1 MQVSPFKL
9 LLVFAVATIVSQ
21 SIDMQS
27 VDAQERLF
35 GNGRFLKRMFGEQ
48 SPQPAPQPKVPTPAQ
63 RPSQKTQ
70 PTSAG
75 QAIRPKAK
83 HKPRAIEPARSEN
96 TRESINRL
104 PKSPA
109 AENQNVE
116 PTRSSNKATLGFGML
131 IKLRNEKLYVAQLDP
146 KGNAAEAGVRVGD
159 QLVAGGGIDFK
170 SVVDYNGIGEILED
184 GDQLEFSMLR
194 GGHEKEMMIT
204 YGTAPEEGILE
215 GNLEPNEAGAETTRR
230 RPIESP
236 AVSQINTR
244 ANSSFLPTQ
253 QNVQTVPRSRGNS
266 SSYRQTT
273 GQPDSSQTI
282 RDQQREIQRL
292 RQQLEQLSGQGS
304 ISPAPSLQL
313 PAAAKSV
320 IGR

>member
-170 SVVDYNGIGEILED
+170 SVVDYN
-184 GDQLEFSMLR
+184 
-194 GGHEKEMMIT
+194 
-204 YGTAPEEGILE
+204 
-215 GNLEPNEAGAETTRR
+215 
-230 RPIESP
+230 
-236 AVSQINTR
+236 
-244 ANSSFLPTQ
+244 
-253 QNVQTVPRSRGNS
+253 
-266 SSYRQTT
+266 
-273 GQPDSSQTI
+273 
-282 RDQQREIQRL
+282 
-292 RQQLEQLSGQGS
+292 LSL
-304 ISPAPSLQL
+304 IH
-313 PAAAKSV
+313 
-320 IGR
+320 I